1 MRNEILTTVYSYFH
15 YMQKS
20 IASLELMER
29 IILEKDYRQIIS
41 IVLEI
46 LIEINHPDNYIDKEY
61 LYLEDRGFAKTFIE
75 YLEIMMT
82 YDFTE

>member
-15 YMQKS
+15 YKQKS
-20 IASLELMER
+20 IASLELIER
-29 IILEKDYRQIIS
+29 IILEKDYRQITS
-41 IVLEI
+41 IILE
-46 LIEINHPDNYIDKEY
+46 LLKEINHVENYFDETF
-61 LYLEDRGFAKTFIE
+61 LHEEDRCFAKTFIE